1 MNWKVETASTPEQG
15 FEENSHEQDN
25 VVFKE
30 IFNFLKTNNFYHIQG
45 IILNI
50 KPQKRATATLQR
62 QANLITQFGD
72 QEGYIW
78 DNVLIDTLVWTYR
91 KQLKQQDVHKGKTQ
105 NQCQLASQSGM
116 TLR

>member
-15 FEENSHEQDN
+15 FEDDTHEQDN

-45 IILNI
+45 IIWNI

-72 QEGYIW
+72 
-78 DNVLIDTLVWTYR
+78 
-91 KQLKQQDVHKGKTQ
+91 
-105 NQCQLASQSGM
+105 
-116 TLR
+116 